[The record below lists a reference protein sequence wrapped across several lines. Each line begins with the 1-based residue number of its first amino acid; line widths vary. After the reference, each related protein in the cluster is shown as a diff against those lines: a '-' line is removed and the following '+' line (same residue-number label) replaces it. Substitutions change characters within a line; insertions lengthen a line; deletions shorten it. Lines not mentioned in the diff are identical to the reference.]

1 MRLIVL
7 VILLAIASGASAQ
20 NKKRQDDLLKAMGT
34 DGFMSYHPDL
44 RWRRDGLLAYNRG
57 EYAEALRRLK
67 KAAYFG
73 DKPSQAMV
81 ADMYWRGIGV
91 EQDRALAYAWIDLSA
106 ERLYPDMVSFRERY
120 WADLSEAERNDALA
134 RGGDVYTMYGDTA
147 AKPRQ
152 AVHLRRGL
160 RKMTGSRTG
169 FVGSLV
175 ITLMNADGT
184 GFEMRGDEYY
194 ARELWK
200 PELYWGMQD
209 TMWKAPL
216 RERVSV
222 GEVEQVRTP
231 PAEKRKPD

>member
-7 VILLAIASGASAQ
+7 GILLAIASGASAQ
-20 NKKRQDDLLKAMGT
+20 GKKHQNNLLSAMST
-34 DGFMSYHPDL
+34 EGFMAYHPDL

-57 EYAEALRRLK
+57 DYPEALRRLK
-67 KAAYFG
+67 KGAYFG

-106 ERLYPDMVSFRERY
+106 ERLYPDMVAFRERY
-120 WADLSEAERNDALA
+120 WAELTESERRDALM
-134 RGGDVYTMYGDTA
+134 RGREVYALYGDTI

-169 FVGSLV
+169 FVGNLS
-175 ITLMNADGT
+175 IRMYRSDGT

-194 ARELWK
+194 AQELWK
-200 PELYWGMQD
+200 PQRYWGLQD
-209 TMWKAPL
+209 TMWKAPV
-216 RERVSV
+216 RERVRV
-222 GEVEQVRTP
+222 GDVEQVKTRP
-231 PAEKRKPD
+231 EEDRSPD